1 MVCRMRYAFFFL
13 ILVVSVATSAQ
24 GDLTVVQ
31 KIEGAGAVTADGKAP
46 REMVIRIKGDKARMD
61 LGSQLATIIDSK
73 TGDVV
78 NLMTEQKKFL
88 RVSGQEAR
96 AVAETAARFT
106 AKVEPNEKP
115 KLVATG
121 RKETVNGYETE
132 EYLSE
137 TPEFKATYWIALSYP
152 EGADVLKQL
161 QTVTPQ
167 AWGLGDN
174 SMPDYRDFPGVPLR
188 TRIVLGGKEIVST
201 VTSIKTDPVPETE
214 FTPPA
219 GFEEMKMPDI
229 GKMLGTKPEAK
240 PTPSQP

>member
-1 MVCRMRYAFFFL
+1 MRLALFLVIFTAAF
-13 ILVVSVATSAQ
+13 ACSARA
-24 GDLTVVQ
+24 DLTIVQ

-46 REMVIRIKGDKARMD
+46 REMVIRIKDDKARMD
-61 LGSQLATIIDSK
+61 MGPQLATIIDSK

-88 RVSGQEAR
+88 RVSGEQAR
-96 AVAETAARFT
+96 AVADTAARFT
-106 AKVEPNEKP
+106 SKAESIEKP
-115 KLVATG
+115 KLIATG

-137 TPEFKATYWIALSYP
+137 TPEFKASYWIALTYP
-152 EGADVLKQL
+152 DGPAILKQL

-167 AWGLGDN
+167 SWGLGKG

-188 TRIVLGGKEIVST
+188 TRINVGGKEIVST
-201 VTSIKTDPVPETE
+201 VTSIKADILPESE
-214 FTPPA
+214 FVPPA

-229 GKMLGTKPEAK
+229 GKMFAPKPEAK
-240 PTPSQP
+240 PKPKP